1 VATAASDKPASPE
14 ETHSPRR
21 RFWRRIPTPI
31 LVTFIG
37 IALSAWLLPAFTRQW
52 DDRQKAHE
60 LQAAIVTDMASATA
74 RMLTR
79 GEERFAR
86 QRAKGLGRRQRAAAN
101 EGVRSIEWSQ
111 ASLQLEARL
120 HAYYPSATP
129 PIRRKPAA
137 EVDSTSL
144 APGDTWKPGDP
155 WPCRSP
161 CIVEAWQLY
170 SYFVT
175 WFDPTTR
182 SPGRR
187 SSYETAAANVAA
199 NTHRLDDHTRKEVGE
214 LIAMARVVNDKRA
227 DNDEPYNLLAFM
239 VEESNKNL
247 KLQKEVSDT
256 FPITP
261 GGANLAAQEGR
272 LSVFEA
278 HLSALETAIA
288 DQVLAT
294 DPKGYS
300 TTTGDLL
307 RDLIP

>member
-1 VATAASDKPASPE
+1 
-14 ETHSPRR
+14 
-21 RFWRRIPTPI
+21 
-31 LVTFIG
+31 
-37 IALSAWLLPAFTRQW
+37 
-52 DDRQKAHE
+52 
-60 LQAAIVTDMASATA
+60 
-74 RMLTR
+74 
-79 GEERFAR
+79 
-86 QRAKGLGRRQRAAAN
+86 
-101 EGVRSIEWSQ
+101 
-111 ASLQLEARL
+111 
-120 HAYYPSATP
+120 
-129 PIRRKPAA
+129 
-137 EVDSTSL
+137 
-144 APGDTWKPGDP
+144 
-155 WPCRSP
+155 
-161 CIVEAWQLY
+161 
-170 SYFVT
+170 
-175 WFDPTTR
+175 
-182 SPGRR
+182 
-187 SSYETAAANVAA
+187 
-199 NTHRLDDHTRKEVGE
+199 
-214 LIAMARVVNDKRA
+214 MARVVNDKRA